1 MFSFWGLIFLIMPFT
16 PLFKINNAEQLKFIS
31 KNIKIINNLYSKFY
45 SISNDEVKN
54 INSSELIKLKNEIK
68 EELNELEYQINT
80 HKFL

>member
-1 MFSFWGLIFLIMPFT
+1 MVSFWGLIFLTLPFT